1 MNECPHKVAEAG
13 QATGNK
19 ARGTGHTRG
28 THRAQGTGRKEG
40 RKEGKLAD
48 LGHLTERF

>member
-19 ARGTGHTRG
+19 ARGTGHGAHTG
-28 THRAQGTGRKEG
+28 HRAQEGRKEG
-40 RKEGKLAD
+40 RKENLQ
-48 LGHLTERF
+48 TWVT